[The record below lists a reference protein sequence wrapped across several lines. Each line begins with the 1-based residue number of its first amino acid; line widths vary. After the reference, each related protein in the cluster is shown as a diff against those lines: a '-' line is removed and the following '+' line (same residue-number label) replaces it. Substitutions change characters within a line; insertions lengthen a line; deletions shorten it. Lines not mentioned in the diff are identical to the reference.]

1 MSDRLRKITKAAVDA
16 LSPGDLAWD
25 AEVKGF
31 GVRCQRR
38 DRVYMVKYRSQGRQ
52 RWYTIGKHGSPW
64 TPELARREAKRI
76 LGLVAEG
83 KDPADKKQK
92 DRSAPTVSALAD
104 RFLEEHVEAK
114 SKDRTFTEY
123 QRLIERIVKPELG
136 RLKVEEVRQ
145 SDIERLHLKY
155 KATPYQANR
164 LVALLSK
171 MFNWSGRRGGRNPC
185 VGVERFAEQKRRRYL
200 SSAELARLGA
210 ALAKAEEERLT
221 SPYVVA
227 AIRLLVFTG
236 ARLTEILTLRWD
248 HVDLERGFLNL
259 PDSKTGAK
267 TIYLN
272 AAAKRLLANLTRLQD
287 NPFVVPGERQG
298 RHLVNLEKPWRKIRD
313 IAQIPDLR
321 LHDLRHSFASIG
333 AGAGLG
339 LPVIGALLGHAQ
351 AATTALY
358 AHLASDP
365 LQQAADLIGGRIEA
379 LLAARLTHSGAST
392 EIADEA
398 RDT

>member
-1 MSDRLRKITKAAVDA
+1 MPEPATRITKAAVDR
-16 LSPGDLAWD
+16 LSPGEMIWD
-25 AEVKGF
+25 ADVRGF

-52 RWYTIGKHGSPW
+52 RWFTIGKHGSPW
-64 TPELARREAKRI
+64 TPELARREARRL

-92 DRSAPTVSALAD
+92 DRSAPTVDALAD

-123 QRLIERIVKPELG
+123 KRLVERIVKPELG
-136 RLKVEEVRQ
+136 RLKVDEVRS
-145 SDIERLHLKY
+145 SDIERLHLKFR
-155 KATPYQANR
+155 ATPYQANR

-171 MFNWSGRRGGRNPC
+171 MFNWSGRRGERNPC
-185 VGVERFAEQKRRRYL
+185 VGIERFAEQKRRRYL

-210 ALAKAEEERLT
+210 ALTRAEEEELT
-221 SPYVVA
+221 SPYVIA

-259 PDSKTGAK
+259 ADSKTGAK

-272 AAAKRLLANLTRLQD
+272 VAAKRLLTTLPRLD
-287 NPFVVPGERQG
+287 GNPFVVPGERQG
-298 RHLVNLEKPWRKIRD
+298 KHLVNLEKPWRKIRGL
-313 IAQIPDLR
+313 AQLPDVR

-333 AGAGLG
+333 GRSGSWSAGDRGSARACAGG
-339 LPVIGALLGHAQ
+339 NHGPVCSSC
-351 AATTALY
+351 
-358 AHLASDP
+358 SDP
-365 LQQAADLIGGRIEA
+365 LQQAADLIGKVLEQA
-379 LLAARLTHSGAST
+379 MQAAQQHP
-392 EIADEA
+392 
-398 RDT
+398 

>member
-1 MSDRLRKITKAAVDA
+1 MAERATRITKAAVDR
-16 LSPGDLAWD
+16 LTPGDMIWD
-25 AEVKGF
+25 AEIRGF

-38 DRVYMVKYRSQGRQ
+38 DRVYMVKYRSLGRQ

-83 KDPADKKQK
+83 KDPADKKKK
-92 DRSAPTVSALAD
+92 DRSAPTISALAD

-114 SKDRTFTEY
+114 SKDRTYTEY
-123 QRLIERIVKPELG
+123 KRLVDRIVKPELG
-136 RLKVEEVRQ
+136 RLKVDDVRS
-145 SDIERLHLKY
+145 SDIEKLHLKFR
-155 KATPYQANR
+155 ATPYQANR

-171 MFNWSGRRGGRNPC
+171 MFNWSGRRGERNPC
-185 VGVERFAEQKRRRYL
+185 VGIERFAEQKRRRYL
-200 SSAELARLGA
+200 SSAELARLGG
-210 ALAKAEEERLT
+210 ALARAEEQKLI
-221 SPYVVA
+221 SPYVIA

-248 HVDLERGFLNL
+248 HVDLERGLINL
-259 PDSKTGAK
+259 VDSKTGAK

-272 AAAKRLLANLTRLQD
+272 AAAQGLLTTLPRIEG
-287 NPFVVPGERQG
+287 NPFVVPGERSG
-298 RHLVNLEKPWRKIRD
+298 KHLVNLEKPWRRVREL
-313 IAQIPDLR
+313 AQLPDVR

-351 AATTALY
+351 AATTARY

-365 LQQAADLIGGRIEA
+365 LQQAADLIGEKLEA
-379 LLAARLTHSGAST
+379 AMARPSPNM
-392 EIADEA
+392 D
-398 RDT
+398 

>member
-1 MSDRLRKITKAAVDA
+1 MAEQPCRITKAAVDR
-16 LSPGDLAWD
+16 LSPGEMIWD
-25 AEVKGF
+25 ADVRGF

-64 TPELARREAKRI
+64 TPELARREAKRL

-92 DRSAPTVSALAD
+92 DRSAPTVNALTD

-123 QRLIERIVKPELG
+123 KRLVERIVKPELG
-136 RLKVEEVRQ
+136 RLKVDEVRS
-145 SDIERLHLKY
+145 SDIERLHLKFR
-155 KATPYQANR
+155 ATPYQANR

-171 MFNWSGRRGGRNPC
+171 MFNWSGRRGERNPC
-185 VGVERFAEQKRRRYL
+185 VGIERFAEQKRRRYL

-210 ALAKAEEERLT
+210 ALVRAEEEELT
-221 SPYVVA
+221 SPYVIA

-259 PDSKTGAK
+259 ADSKTGAK

-272 AAAKRLLANLTRLQD
+272 VAAKRLLTTLPRLD
-287 NPFVVPGERQG
+287 GNPFVVPGERQG
-298 RHLVNLEKPWRKIRD
+298 RHLVNLEKPWRKVRE
-313 IAQIPDLR
+313 IAQLPDVR

-351 AATTALY
+351 AATTARY

-365 LQQAADLIGGRIEA
+365 LQQAANLIGGKLSA
-379 LLAARLTHSGAST
+379 LLQGLDREDAS
-392 EIADEA
+392 DPGY
-398 RDT
+398 

>member
-1 MSDRLRKITKAAVDA
+1 MVANSEASNHMPGRLSKITKAVVDS
-16 LSPGDLAWD
+16 LQPGDLAWD
-25 AEVKGF
+25 ADVKGL

-83 KDPADKKQK
+83 KDPADKKRK
-92 DRSAPTVSALAD
+92 DRSAPTISALAE
-104 RFLEEHVEAK
+104 RFLEEHVASK
-114 SKDRTFTEY
+114 AKDRTYTEY
-123 QRLIERIVKPELG
+123 KRLIERVVTPELG
-136 RLKVEEVRQ
+136 RLKVDEVRS
-145 SDIERLHLKY
+145 SDIEKLHLKFR
-155 KATPYQANR
+155 ATPYQANR

-171 MFNWSGRRGGRNPC
+171 MFNWSGRRGERNPC
-185 VGVERFAEQKRRRYL
+185 IGVERFAEQKRWRYL

-210 ALAKAEEERLT
+210 ALLHTEQVRLT

-248 HVDLERGFLNL
+248 HVDLERGLLNL
-259 PDSKTGAK
+259 SDSKTGAK
-267 TIYLN
+267 TVYLN
-272 AAAKRLLANLTRLQD
+272 SAARELLTSLPRVQD
-287 NPFVVPGERQG
+287 NPFVVAGERKG
-298 RHLVNLEKPWRKIRD
+298 RHLVNLEKPWRKVREM
-313 IAQIPDLR
+313 AQIPDVR

-351 AATTALY
+351 SATTARY
-358 AHLASDP
+358 AHLAADP
-365 LQQAADLIGGRIEA
+365 LRQAADLIGKRLEAA
-379 LLAARLTHSGAST
+379 LLGP
-392 EIADEA
+392 
-398 RDT
+398 

>member
-1 MSDRLRKITKAAVDA
+1 VPETATKITKTAVDR
-16 LSPGDLAWD
+16 LVPGEIIWD
-25 AEVKGF
+25 AEIRGF

-38 DRVYMVKYRSQGRQ
+38 DRVYMVKYRSQARQ

-92 DRSAPTVSALAD
+92 DRSAPTLSALAD

-114 SKDRTFTEY
+114 SKDRTYTEY
-123 QRLIERIVKPELG
+123 KRLIERVVKPELG
-136 RLKVEEVRQ
+136 RLKTDEVRS
-145 SDIERLHLKY
+145 SDIERLHLKFR
-155 KATPYQANR
+155 ATPYQANR

-171 MFNWSGRRGGRNPC
+171 MFNWSGRRGERNPC

-200 SSAELARLGA
+200 SSTELACLGDV
-210 ALAKAEEERLT
+210 LSQMEEQRLT
-221 SPYVVA
+221 SPYVIA

-248 HVDLERGFLNL
+248 HVDLERGVLNL
-259 PDSKTGAK
+259 TDSKTGAK

-272 AAAKRLLANLTRLQD
+272 AASRNLLTALARLEG
-287 NPFVVPGERQG
+287 NPYVIPGERAG
-298 RHLVNLEKPWRKIRD
+298 RHLVNLEKPWRRVRAL
-313 IAQIPDLR
+313 AQLPDVR

-351 AATTALY
+351 AATTARY

-365 LQQAADLIGGRIEA
+365 LQQAADLIGKA
-379 LLAARLTHSGAST
+379 LEQAMQRP
-392 EIADEA
+392 
-398 RDT
+398 

>member
-1 MSDRLRKITKAAVDA
+1 MAEPATKITKAAVDRLA
-16 LSPGDLAWD
+16 PGEMVWD
-25 AEVKGF
+25 ADVRGF

-52 RWYTIGKHGSPW
+52 RWFTIGKHGSPW
-64 TPELARREAKRI
+64 TPELARREAKRL

-92 DRSAPTVSALAD
+92 DRSAPTVDALAD

-123 QRLIERIVKPELG
+123 KRLVERIVKPELG
-136 RLKVEEVRQ
+136 RLKVDEVRS
-145 SDIERLHLKY
+145 SDIERLHLKFR
-155 KATPYQANR
+155 ATPYQANR

-171 MFNWSGRRGGRNPC
+171 MFNWSGRRGERNPC
-185 VGVERFAEQKRRRYL
+185 VGIERFGEQKRRRYL

-210 ALAKAEEERLT
+210 ALVRAEEEELT
-221 SPYVVA
+221 SPYVIA

-259 PDSKTGAK
+259 ADRKTGAK

-272 AAAKRLLANLTRLQD
+272 VAAKRLLTTLPRLD
-287 NPFVVPGERQG
+287 GNPFVVPGERQG
-298 RHLVNLEKPWRKIRD
+298 RHLVNLEKPWRKVRE
-313 IAQIPDLR
+313 IAQLPDVR

-351 AATTALY
+351 AATTARY

-365 LQQAADLIGGRIEA
+365 LQQAADVIGERLTA
-379 LLAARLTHSGAST
+379 LLQGLVEGYPSDQHLRPAK
-392 EIADEA
+392 
-398 RDT
+398 

>member
-1 MSDRLRKITKAAVDA
+1 MGEQPSKITKAAVDR
-16 LSPGDLAWD
+16 LSPGDMVWD
-25 AEVKGF
+25 ADVRGF

-52 RWYTIGKHGSPW
+52 RWFTIGKHGSPW
-64 TPELARREAKRI
+64 TPELARREARRL

-92 DRSAPTVSALAD
+92 DRSAPTVDALAD

-123 QRLIERIVKPELG
+123 KRLVERIVKPELG
-136 RLKVEEVRQ
+136 RLKVDEVRS
-145 SDIERLHLKY
+145 SDIERLHLKFR
-155 KATPYQANR
+155 ATPYQANR

-171 MFNWSGRRGGRNPC
+171 MFNWSGRRGERNPC
-185 VGVERFAEQKRRRYL
+185 LGIERFAEQKRRRYL

-210 ALAKAEEERLT
+210 ALVRADEERLT
-221 SPYVVA
+221 SPYVIA

-259 PDSKTGAK
+259 ADSKTGAK

-272 AAAKRLLANLTRLQD
+272 VAAKRLLTTLPRLD
-287 NPFVVPGERQG
+287 GNPFVVP
-298 RHLVNLEKPWRKIRD
+298 EKPWRKIRLL
-313 IAQIPDLR
+313 AQLPDVR

-351 AATTALY
+351 AATTARY

-365 LQQAADLIGGRIEA
+365 LQQAANLIGGKLSA
-379 LLAARLTHSGAST
+379 LLQGLDREDAS
-392 EIADEA
+392 DPGY
-398 RDT
+398 

>member
-1 MSDRLRKITKAAVDA
+1 MPERATKITKAAVDR
-16 LSPGDLAWD
+16 LVPGEMIWD
-25 AEVKGF
+25 AEIRGF
-31 GVRCQRR
+31 GIRCQRR
-38 DRVYMVKYRSQGRQ
+38 DRVYLVKYRSQARQ

-76 LGLVAEG
+76 LGLVADG

-92 DRSAPTVSALAD
+92 DRSAPTLSALAD

-114 SKDRTFTEY
+114 SKDRTYTEY
-123 QRLIERIVKPELG
+123 KRLIERVVKPELG
-136 RLKVEEVRQ
+136 RLKIDEVRP

-155 KATPYQANR
+155 RATPYQANR

-171 MFNWSGRRGGRNPC
+171 MFNWSGRRGERNPC
-185 VGVERFAEQKRRRYL
+185 VGIERFTEQKRRRYL

-210 ALAKAEEERLT
+210 ALAQAEEQKLT

-259 PDSKTGAK
+259 ADSKTGAK

-272 AAAKRLLANLTRLQD
+272 AASRNLLTALPGLD
-287 NPFVVPGERQG
+287 GNPFVIPGERQG
-298 RHLVNLEKPWRKIRD
+298 KHLVNLEKPWRKIRQL
-313 IAQIPDLR
+313 AQLPDVR

-351 AATTALY
+351 AATTARY

-365 LQQAADLIGGRIEA
+365 LQQAADLIGQMLEQAMQRP
-379 LLAARLTHSGAST
+379 
-392 EIADEA
+392 
-398 RDT
+398 